1 MSSTRRRRFSAEF
14 KAKVALAALSGS
26 RTLAELASEYK
37 VHPSQ
42 NCNWEQTLLENAPNL
57 FGKGKKKEVD
67 HEAEVAELH
76 RVIGKL
82 KAENDFLSN
91 LPALNWTGRRN
102 KKWSPRATPRFLLR
116 PDANCSG

>member
-1 MSSTRRRRFSAEF
+1 MQHRTRYSAEF
-14 KAKVALAALSGS
+14 KAKVALAALSES
-26 RTLAELASEYK
+26 KTLAELASEYK

-42 NCNWEQTLLENAPNL
+42 ISNWKQDLVENASNL
-57 FGKGKKKEVD
+57 FGKGKKQEVN

-91 LPALNWTGRRN
+91 IPGLNLTGRRN
-102 KKWSPRATPRFLLR
+102 NR
-116 PDANCSG
+116 

>member
-1 MSSTRRRRFSAEF
+1 MNRRNHYSAEL
-14 KAKVALAALSGS
+14 KAKVALAALSGT

-42 NCNWEQTLLENAPNL
+42 ICNWKQALLENAPNL
-57 FGKGKKKEVD
+57 FGKAKKKEAD

-76 RVIGKL
+76 RVIGRL

-91 LPALNWTGRRN
+91 LPALNLTGRRN
-102 KKWSPRATPRFLLR
+102 KK
-116 PDANCSG
+116 